1 MPFKGG
7 RVSPSCLLAGFS
19 GANRRGRTGR
29 TMELSKRTGFG
40 DSANLWCGLDDAN
53 AMEFR

>member
-1 MPFKGG
+1 MPFNGG

-29 TMELSKRTGFG
+29 TIELSKRAGLKG
-40 DSANLWCGLDDAN
+40 SENLWCALGDAN
-53 AMEFR
+53 AMKLR